1 MLLIGIAYPI
11 YSDIFAVSFGEV
23 VKRKEVEVRGRGVAS
38 DGAPVD
44 RGRGRASSS
53 TDQTLGLESCL
64 RHGNGL
70 SIADLT

>member
-1 MLLIGIAYPI
+1 
-11 YSDIFAVSFGEV
+11 
-23 VKRKEVEVRGRGVAS
+23 VEVCQCEVGVAS

-44 RGRGRASSS
+44 RGRASSS
-53 TDQTLGLESCL
+53 TDQTPGLDSCL